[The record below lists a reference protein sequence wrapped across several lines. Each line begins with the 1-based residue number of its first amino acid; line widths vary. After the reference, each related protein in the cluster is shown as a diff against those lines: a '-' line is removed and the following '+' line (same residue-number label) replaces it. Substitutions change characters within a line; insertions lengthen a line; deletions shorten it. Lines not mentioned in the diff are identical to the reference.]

1 MGFFDFFNKNK
12 PKRLD
17 APKILKYDG
26 NSSKIEFKPDVDWNN
41 KTSKEKQDS
50 IKIYTLNDET
60 FINMEIP
67 NEEEEKIVE
76 FNLIRYDSTRHDVVV
91 ENYGKKIKEFIIRT
105 LDQQTEPIKDKT
117 HESKVVDT
125 WTALDALLRAKSVNG
140 VLSSEG
146 RAVLRNIN
154 GENLNLDRT
163 VYLDRDANGYLQ
175 NSHIKDDLKLIK
187 KVLSI
192 DEEEN
197 SVDSTT
203 EIKVPVKKLDE
214 KKYGEVDLADF
225 VRGYIVLCRI
235 GNTIGI
241 GDRVIP
247 WEYGKVDEA
256 YRVLAKTELG
266 KEAKDEN
273 NPKDRDI
280 MRRKLNQEIIDK
292 SLFLENMIERYVY
305 KTTEEMPDTREIE
318 NSQYKEDVL
327 KQTKA
332 NREEIKLVTSMM
344 EYSKKALTR
353 KVIREEDQ
361 IKDMCDKLEVSD
373 LARLATVREL
383 EGSTQIVSKEQQEK
397 LSNVATSVL
406 TDKIKEMDVSE
417 IIKLIATHNTDEEDK
432 KMPVEDTFI
441 VKTAQDVLKDK
452 LTRNEKRQDEEQK

>member
-1 MGFFDFFNKNK
+1 MSVISMKQLLEAGVHFGHQTRRWN
-12 PKRLD
+12 PKM
-17 APKILKYDG
+17 AEY
-26 NSSKIEFKPDVDWNN
+26 
-41 KTSKEKQDS
+41 
-50 IKIYTLNDET
+50 IYTERNG
-60 FINMEIP
+60 I
-67 NEEEEKIVE
+67 
-76 FNLIRYDSTRHDVVV
+76 H
-91 ENYGKKIKEFIIRT
+91 IID
-105 LDQQTEPIKDKT
+105 LQ
-117 HESKVVDT
+117 
-125 WTALDALLRAKSVNG
+125 KSV
-140 VLSSEG
+140 
-146 RAVLRNIN
+146 
-154 GENLNLDRT
+154 
-163 VYLDRDANGYLQ
+163 
-175 NSHIKDDLKLIK
+175 
-187 KVLSI
+187 
-192 DEEEN
+192 
-197 SVDSTT
+197 
-203 EIKVPVKKLDE
+203 
-214 KKYGEVDLADF
+214 
-225 VRGYIVLCRI
+225 
-235 GNTIGI
+235 
-241 GDRVIP
+241 
-247 WEYGKVDEA
+247 GKVDEA

-361 IKDMCDKLEVSD
+361 IKDICDKLEVSD

-406 TDKIKEMDVSE
+406 TDKIKEMDVPE

-432 KMPVEDTFI
+432 KIPVEDTFI